1 MRTAA
6 PNSLA
11 AESRFFEA
19 NRTAWAASHP
29 HKYVAIHRNELI
41 GFYDDFETALE
52 AGLQRYEMG
61 QFLIK
66 QIFDKEPVYA
76 IF

>member
-1 MRTAA
+1 MRLNVGT
-6 PNSLA
+6 PLA

-19 NRTAWAASHP
+19 NRVAWAAEHP
-29 HKYVAIHRNELI
+29 HKYVVIQGDHLI
-41 GFYDDFETALE
+41 GFYDDFEAALE
-52 AGLQRYEMG
+52 AGLQSHEMG

-66 QIFDKEPVYA
+66 QVFDKEPVYA